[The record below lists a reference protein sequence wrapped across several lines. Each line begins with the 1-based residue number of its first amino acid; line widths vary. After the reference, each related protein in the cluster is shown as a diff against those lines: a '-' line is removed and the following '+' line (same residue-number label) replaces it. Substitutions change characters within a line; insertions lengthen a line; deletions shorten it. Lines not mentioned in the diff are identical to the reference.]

1 MSELIYVASIAR
13 SLENTLLGSEKV
25 TRMVFAESYEDALK
39 ILAESGFGN
48 MSEGG
53 VDAMIAAEELKL
65 ARFMKEAEG
74 IKGLESFALR
84 NDYHNA
90 KALMKAKYAGIEDA
104 SFMLAP
110 AGTLEVDALKD
121 AVMNDEY
128 GALPDLMARAL
139 AEIDAAFASAPR
151 SGRHIDEVL
160 DKAMY
165 AHVLAVSKKARS
177 IEKYWRIEIDYANT
191 QIFLRLRKSGGS
203 ERDFKD
209 AFIAGGEIGIDFF
222 LPLTEEADETV
233 IEKLSYTCV
242 GRGIRE
248 YAASKSFARF
258 EACKDDEQLEIF
270 KKDRYDLFGVA
281 PVAGYYVAKK
291 SELKAVKMI
300 TTLLKIGA
308 EKALI
313 KERLREFY
321 V

>member
-13 SLENTLLGSEKV
+13 SLENTLLGSEKI

-160 DKAMY
+160 DMAMY
-165 AHVLAVSKKARS
+165 DLVLAVS
-177 IEKYWRIEIDYANT
+177 
-191 QIFLRLRKSGGS
+191 
-203 ERDFKD
+203 
-209 AFIAGGEIGIDFF
+209 
-222 LPLTEEADETV
+222 
-233 IEKLSYTCV
+233 
-242 GRGIRE
+242 
-248 YAASKSFARF
+248 
-258 EACKDDEQLEIF
+258 
-270 KKDRYDLFGVA
+270 
-281 PVAGYYVAKK
+281 
-291 SELKAVKMI
+291 
-300 TTLLKIGA
+300 
-308 EKALI
+308 
-313 KERLREFY
+313 
-321 V
+321 

>member
-1 MSELIYVASIAR
+1 MFALPTTEVLRCGKDVLLYLEVNAESKSSWTCAR
-13 SLENTLLGSEKV
+13 SAAKKLL
-25 TRMVFAESYEDALK
+25 ADC
-39 ILAESGFGN
+39 
-48 MSEGG
+48 
-53 VDAMIAAEELKL
+53 
-65 ARFMKEAEG
+65 
-74 IKGLESFALR
+74 
-84 NDYHNA
+84 
-90 KALMKAKYAGIEDA
+90 
-104 SFMLAP
+104 
-110 AGTLEVDALKD
+110 
-121 AVMNDEY
+121 
-128 GALPDLMARAL
+128 
-139 AEIDAAFASAPR
+139 
-151 SGRHIDEVL
+151 EVL

-177 IEKYWRIEIDYANT
+177 VEKYWRIEIDYANT

-203 ERDFKD
+203 ERGFKD
-209 AFIAGGEIGIDFF
+209 AFISGGEIGIDVF
-222 LPLTEEADETV
+222 LPLMEETDETV